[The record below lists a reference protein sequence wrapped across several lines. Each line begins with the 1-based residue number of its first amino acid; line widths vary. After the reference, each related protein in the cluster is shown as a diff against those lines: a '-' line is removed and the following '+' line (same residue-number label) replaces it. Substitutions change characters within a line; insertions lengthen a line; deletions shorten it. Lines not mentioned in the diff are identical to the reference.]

1 MQLIKLSFS
10 VSQYHDVIFFWPAY
24 NCFFCYLCAF
34 CCFFFLFF
42 LQNRP
47 FQNVTEFDGQDACG
61 SNSWVIA
68 DVDPPR
74 RSTEGDKEQVEPGHL
89 ILPLKPWT
97 QYAIMVKTQ
106 LSASDEHQVHGAKS
120 DIIYVRTNATSKTYC
135 VPVALWFLGPF
146 IFFLIEGN

>member
-1 MQLIKLSFS
+1 M
-10 VSQYHDVIFFWPAY
+10 
-24 NCFFCYLCAF
+24 
-34 CCFFFLFF
+34 FFFL
-42 LQNRP
+42 LDRP

-68 DVDPPR
+68 DVDPPPR
-74 RSTEGDKEQVEPGHL
+74 ATESDKEHFEPGHL

-120 DIIYVRTNATSKTYC
+120 EIIYVRTNATSKTDSD
-135 VPVALWFLGPF
+135 LFTGPLVRSTIHDYLYYVQGLVEF
-146 IFFLIEGN
+146 GISL